1 MKFKKY
7 FTFHTFLLL
16 ILMAMPFVFLITNI
30 IGADVCSDKSG
41 QERID
46 CLQDESTR
54 LSNQSKTLS
63 NQIAQYN
70 AQINLAT
77 LKIQQ
82 TEEKIALLG
91 RRIDQLEIS
100 LDDLTKAFASRA
112 VETYKL
118 ARSGSTLFFLLT
130 SNNLNEVVSRFH
142 YLQVVQKEDG
152 NFLQRLQTAQVTYKS
167 QKTDQEELQK
177 ELAKE
182 KANLDSQKK
191 AKASLL
197 AATKNDEQRYQG
209 LIAEAIAQLNI
220 SKGLGTETFVRSVS
234 EGESIGSLI
243 ESSSG
248 CSSGRHLHFEVH
260 KDNGLENPNNYL
272 RNISFS
278 YSYGS
283 DLYGYFGTINPMGSW
298 NWPLSE
304 PIAINQ
310 GFGATGYAR
319 DFGYQN
325 FVHPGIDME
334 APSSQVKAVK
344 PGKLYRGSINCGG
357 KYPGVLTYAKV
368 EQDSGVVIYYEHMYV
383 Q

>member
-1 MKFKKY
+1 MRLKKN
-7 FTFHTFLLL
+7 FLFSTSLLL
-16 ILMAMPFVFLITNI
+16 ILIVTSFVFFKTIV
-30 IGADVCSDKSG
+30 IGADVCSDKTD
-41 QERID
+41 QERIN
-46 CLQDESTR
+46 CLQAESAR
-54 LSNQSKTLS
+54 LSSQSKTLS

-70 AQINLAT
+70 AQINLT
-77 LKIQQ
+77 ILKIKQ

-91 RRIDQLEIS
+91 GRIDQLEVS
-100 LDDLTKAFASRA
+100 LDDLTKAFSSRV

-118 ARSGSTLFFLLT
+118 ARSGNTLFFLLT
-130 SNNLNEVVSRFH
+130 SNNLNEAVSRFH
-142 YLQVVQKEDG
+142 YLQLVQEEDG

-177 ELAKE
+177 QLAKQ
-182 KANLDSQKK
+182 KADLDNQKK

-197 AATKNDEQRYQG
+197 AATKNDETRYQQ
-209 LIAEAIAQLNI
+209 LLSEAIAQLNI
-220 SKGLGTETFVRSVS
+220 SRGLGTETFVRGVS

-243 ESSSG
+243 EAPSG

-260 KDNGLENPNNYL
+260 KDNGLEDPNKYL

-283 DLYGYFGTINPMGSW
+283 DLYGYFGTINPSGSW
-298 NWPLSE
+298 NWPLNE
-304 PIAINQ
+304 PIKINQ
-310 GFGATGYAR
+310 GFGATGYAK

-325 FVHPGIDME
+325 FVHPGVDME

-344 PGKLYRGSINCGG
+344 AGKLYRGSIKCGG

-368 EQDSGVVIYYEHMYV
+368 EQDGGVVVYYEHMYV

>member
-1 MKFKKY
+1 MILIS
-7 FTFHTFLLL
+7 LLL
-16 ILMAMPFVFLITNI
+16 FLFIPRVFA
-30 IGADVCSDKSG
+30 ADVCSNLSG
-41 QERID
+41 QPRID
-46 CLQDESTR
+46 CLQAESER

-70 AQINLAT
+70 AQINLTT
-77 LKIQQ
+77 LKIAQ

-91 RRIDQLEIS
+91 GRINQLETS
-100 LDDLTKAFASRA
+100 LEDLTKAFSSRV

-118 ARSGSTLFFLLT
+118 ARSGNTLFFLLA
-130 SNNLNEVVSRFH
+130 SNNLNQVVSRFH
-142 YLQVVQKEDG
+142 YLQVVQEEDG
-152 NFLQRLQTAQVTYKS
+152 NFLQRLQTAQVTYKG
-167 QKTDQEELQK
+167 QKTDQEELQSQ
-177 ELAKE
+177 LAKQ
-182 KANLDSQKK
+182 KADLDTQKK

-197 AATKNDEQRYQG
+197 TATKNDEQRYQQ
-209 LIAEAIAQLNI
+209 LLSEAIAQLNI
-220 SKGLGTETFVRSVS
+220 SKGLGTETFVRAVS

-260 KDNGLENPNNYL
+260 KDNGLEDPNKYL

-283 DLYGYFGTINPMGSW
+283 GLYGYFGTINPQGSW
-298 NWPLSE
+298 NWPLNE
-304 PIAINQ
+304 PISINQ
-310 GFGATGYAR
+310 GFGSTGYAR

-325 FVHPGIDME
+325 FVHPGIDLE

-344 PGKLYRGSINCGG
+344 AGKLYRGSISCGG

-368 EQDSGVVIYYEHMYV
+368 EQDSGVVVYYEHMYV